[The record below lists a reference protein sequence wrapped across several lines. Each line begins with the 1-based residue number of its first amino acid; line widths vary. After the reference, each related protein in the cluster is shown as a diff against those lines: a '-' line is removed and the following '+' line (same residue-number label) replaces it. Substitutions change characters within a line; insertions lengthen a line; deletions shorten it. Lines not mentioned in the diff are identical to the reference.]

1 MVLHAKPYLPTD
13 RFFVDCRF
21 RHWEFN
27 LLTPTQ
33 DEARIEESDTID
45 FDRNI
50 FAGLIAHYE
59 YVNHDADIHEPTR
72 KPGEISI
79 GDPAPKLFLVIGE
92 HRVAYEIARLA
103 EGSVRPIRNDPRSLA
118 RGSVLKEPRMARD
131 LRARIMRAARAA
143 TDLEHELR
151 DLLLQLPPAA
161 EGRPAWLSPAQ
172 VGRKRLGGEA
182 VDQAVERDDLLP
194 RVGAERAQRNGAL
207 LLLALADDEQIGDV
221 GAAVLAQLV
230 VDLLVP
236 EIGLDAQPGGAQPGG
251 DFLGIIV
258 ALGDDRR
265 HHRLDRRQPEREAA
279 GMMLDQYAEE
289 ALERAE
295 DRAVK
300 HHRHVLLAVLA
311 AVEGAEPLGH
321 DVIEL
326 ERAALPGPADRVG
339 EVEFE
344 LGRIEGA
351 LAGPLLPLIFWAVAA
366 GETDGA

>member
-1 MVLHAKPYLPTD
+1 MATARVCYLAQSEGKNTSECPKCAGSQLDTATFKTGPYSEPFYPAPYVFKGRTMTTYKVDDVSGPQMITGEYLDNVVGKGEAKVYLVPNNPGGFWDLCLFYDKEGGARINVAAAISGSIVHPKGTGKVTGADENCPIESAELGDSGYDLKNFVWADGLVTKWNVPASLNGGWTATPGAGKGKMVLHAKPYLPTD

-118 RGSVLKEPRMARD
+118 HGSVLKEPRMARD

-161 EGRPAWLSPAQ
+161 E
-172 VGRKRLGGEA
+172 
-182 VDQAVERDDLLP
+182 
-194 RVGAERAQRNGAL
+194 
-207 LLLALADDEQIGDV
+207 
-221 GAAVLAQLV
+221 
-230 VDLLVP
+230 
-236 EIGLDAQPGGAQPGG
+236 
-251 DFLGIIV
+251 
-258 ALGDDRR
+258 
-265 HHRLDRRQPEREAA
+265 
-279 GMMLDQYAEE
+279 
-289 ALERAE
+289 
-295 DRAVK
+295 
-300 HHRHVLLAVLA
+300 
-311 AVEGAEPLGH
+311 
-321 DVIEL
+321 
-326 ERAALPGPADRVG
+326 
-339 EVEFE
+339 
-344 LGRIEGA
+344 
-351 LAGPLLPLIFWAVAA
+351 
-366 GETDGA
+366 